1 MTFNL
6 RSTVA
11 LKYVLDS
18 HIALPNYPT
27 HQDFLFDLLSYV
39 VRVTTAKSKDFD
51 QTDIKFSPKTLKYV
65 FGEKLTP
72 EFLDRIKLLMKDLVE
87 DGSLTKKGEF
97 IIINEREFL
106 KFYDITN

>member
-6 RSTVA
+6 RPTVA
-11 LKYVLDS
+11 LKYVLDA

-27 HQDFLFDLLSYV
+27 HQDFMFDVLSYI

-65 FGEKLTP
+65 FGENLTP
-72 EFLDRIKLLMKDLVE
+72 EFLDKIKLLIKDLVE
-87 DGSLTKKGEF
+87 DGRLTKKGEF
-97 IIINEREFL
+97 VIISELEFL
-106 KFYDITN
+106 KFYDFTN